1 MRTKYDSVLSYFG
14 EESTMASHEFFE
26 TLQAFVDAFVEERS
40 AAERFRQNEARKSSA
55 AAAQSAAAASRQNRS
70 VTLNVSYDE

>member
-1 MRTKYDSVLSYFG
+1 MRTKYDSVLSYF
-14 EESTMASHEFFE
+14 
-26 TLQAFVDAFVEERS
+26 VDAFVEERN